1 MVRSEG
7 EFLPVLM
14 LVLQDG
20 KGMMVETHTRVET
33 QRGIPMA
40 KKAKKSKKR
49 ATRKKASGKGGS
61 SSAGLR
67 NASAGELQ
75 AELQRR
81 ARDLA
86 PLESE
91 RAKLLE
97 KVALLDAEIGAINGA
112 LGAGTPGTPS
122 TPGRAGRRPVGRP
135 KGSVNKVR
143 KATRTRAASGRRRPR
158 NAASLEASL
167 AKVLK
172 GKTMGVSEVAA
183 AVQKDGYKTT
193 SANFR
198 TIVNQTLIKSA
209 LIKKTG
215 RGQYTAK

>member
-14 LVLQDG
+14 FVLQDG
-20 KGMMVETHTRVET
+20 KGMMVETHTTVET
-33 QRGIPMA
+33 QRGLPMA
-40 KKAKKSKKR
+40 KKAKKSKKK
-49 ATRKKASGKGGS
+49 ATRKKAPHKGS
-61 SSAGLR
+61 SFSAGLR
-67 NASAGELQ
+67 SASAGELQ

-81 ARDLA
+81 AQDLA

-91 RAKLLE
+91 RAELLE

-112 LGAGTPGTPS
+112 LGVSTSSTPS
-122 TPGRAGRRPVGRP
+122 RPGRRPVGRP
-135 KGSVNKVR
+135 KGSTNKAR
-143 KATRTRAASGRRRPR
+143 KTTRTRAASGRRRPR

-167 AKVLK
+167 AKTLK
-172 GKTMGVSEVAA
+172 GKIMGVSEVAA
-183 AVQKDGYKTT
+183 AVQKEGYKTT

-209 LIKKTG
+209 LIRKTG